1 MDLDF
6 LTGYLHAKLLERG
19 FPAELKLYY
28 SLSYCQGDG
37 VAFYGSLSKAALEN
51 LLPYLFPN
59 QKQKVRRLKRLF
71 KAVDMFNKGGET
83 RDFIHFYRQ
92 SCYYPYMR
100 YSCMVEHDPFDIAIT
115 GENKPFHY
123 CHHNSMTLRCLDA
136 NEIWY
141 FEESMQ
147 TRWYFKPDRLQDYM
161 DLWDEFVDTLKDYI
175 VETSKYLEKLGYE
188 YIEIETW
195 ERSRLEVA

>member
-1 MDLDF
+1 MDF
-6 LTGYLHAKLLERG
+6 LTDYLRENLIERG
-19 FPAELKLYY
+19 FPKDLNLYY
-28 SLSYCQGDG
+28 SLSYSQGDG
-37 VAFYGSLSKAALEN
+37 VAFYGSLSKEALEN
-51 LLPYLFPN
+51 LLPYLFPH
-59 QKQKVRRLKRLF
+59 QKRKVRMLRRLF
-71 KAVDMFNKGGET
+71 NAVDMFNKDGET

-115 GENKPFHY
+115 GENERY

-141 FEESMQ
+141 FEKESMQ
-147 TRWYFKPDRLQDYM
+147 TRWYFKPERLQDYM

-188 YIEIETW
+188 YIEADE
-195 ERSRLEVA
+195 EYDDEVA